1 MEAKNIVG
9 KNIRKFRKALGL
21 TQEELAFKSELSQG
35 YVNQLE
41 SGKRR
46 FTQKSLELI
55 SKALNTSIHSFF
67 EELPPAGVIP
77 VESDF
82 GFKEIRQRRKEILN
96 LLKELP
102 DEIVEHYLRL
112 LKMEIELLKE

>member
-9 KNIRKFRKALGL
+9 KNIRKFRKASGL

-55 SKALNTSIHSFF
+55 SKALNIPIHSLFD
-67 EELPPAGVIP
+67 ELPPASEVTE
-77 VESDF
+77 ESDF
-82 GFKEIRQRRKEILN
+82 GFKEIRERRKEVLN

-102 DEIVEHYLRL
+102 DEVVEHYLRL